1 LFLGCSIFS
10 ISSPNKTNC
19 INWNSNV
26 SHISQSSLLSISVK
40 LSLSLYIYMCARACS
55 IVCITAP
62 FMRRISKEISTMW
75 TQVPNWKTF
84 EMLGIKIISFFLW
97 KLKIKLHVKI
107 DLGHGEKD
115 REKKHHYRNF

>member
-1 LFLGCSIFS
+1 VWG
-10 ISSPNKTNC
+10 
-19 INWNSNV
+19 
-26 SHISQSSLLSISVK
+26 
-40 LSLSLYIYMCARACS
+40 RACGS
-55 IVCITAP
+55 IVCLTAP

>member
-1 LFLGCSIFS
+1 
-10 ISSPNKTNC
+10 
-19 INWNSNV
+19 
-26 SHISQSSLLSISVK
+26 
-40 LSLSLYIYMCARACS
+40 
-55 IVCITAP
+55 
-62 FMRRISKEISTMW
+62 MW